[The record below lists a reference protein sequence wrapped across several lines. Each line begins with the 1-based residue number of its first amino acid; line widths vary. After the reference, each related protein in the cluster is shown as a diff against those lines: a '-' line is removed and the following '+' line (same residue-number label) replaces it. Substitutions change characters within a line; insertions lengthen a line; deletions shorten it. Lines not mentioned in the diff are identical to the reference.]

1 MKASRTIHRYA
12 SADDL
17 DAACRRAGDSWTGA
31 RERHELAML
40 RDERRR
46 LAWLRGRMLAKQL
59 IVTGSDGSSDTGLDG
74 VDFASIDI
82 LSRDERGRSNRPR
95 VWWGGVEQSWSL
107 SISHTEAGALAALC
121 VTDGISTGVD
131 IAECQQLGAG
141 FVRTWLTP
149 GEQRWLRESR
159 SADVAGF
166 IWAAKEALYKACN
179 RGESFDPRKV
189 EVLPQGTCKYRG
201 RALRGCELRS
211 WRVGEHVAVLATV
224 RSESLAAVPA
234 E

>member
-1 MKASRTIHRYA
+1 MKTIRTIHRYA

-17 DAACRRAGDSWTGA
+17 DAACQRSGDSWTGA
-31 RERHELAML
+31 RERHELALL

-46 LAWLRGRMLAKQL
+46 RSWLRGRMLAKQL
-59 IVTGSDGSSDTGLDG
+59 IAARSDGSAQTGLDG

-95 VWWGGVEQSWSL
+95 VWCGGMEQPWSL
-107 SISHTEAGALAALC
+107 SISHTETGALAAVC

-131 IAECQQLGAG
+131 IAELQKLGDG
-141 FVRTWLTP
+141 FVRTWFTP
-149 GEQRWLRESR
+149 AEQCWLQASR

-179 RGESFDPRKV
+179 RGESFDPRRF
-189 EVLPQGTCKYRG
+189 EVLPSGTCKYGG
-201 RALRGCELRS
+201 RALEGCELRS
-211 WRVGEHVAVLATV
+211 WRVENHVAVLATV
-224 RSESLAAVPA
+224 RIETSVAVAAD
-234 E
+234 